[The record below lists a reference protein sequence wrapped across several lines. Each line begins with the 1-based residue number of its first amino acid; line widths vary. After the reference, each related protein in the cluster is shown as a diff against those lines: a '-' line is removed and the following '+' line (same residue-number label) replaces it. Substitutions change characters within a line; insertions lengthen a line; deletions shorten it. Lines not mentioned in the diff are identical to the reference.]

1 MTITS
6 RRVFTACAVAMAAT
20 VACLGVQAAD
30 FNFRFHQQLPPQ
42 ANVPKLAI
50 LPWIQKVE
58 KESGGRIKIQHFPA
72 MQLGGKPQESFDQV
86 KNGFVD
92 FTWTVLGYT
101 PGRFPRTEVFE
112 LPFILTTSAEKG
124 SRAVMEFVQKNAMD
138 EFKDVKLVA
147 VHVHGAGMF
156 HTKAPVTR
164 LEDLKGLKVR
174 GASRVINEMLEN
186 LGAVPVG
193 MPVPAVGEAL
203 SKGVISGAM
212 VPYEIVPTL
221 KLHQLVKNHTSFAD
235 GSALYTATFGVV
247 MNKASYDKLPADL
260 KKVIDNNSGIEAAA
274 LFGRAMD
281 QGDVVGKG
289 LIQKAGNNLAT
300 LDAASAGPFKRQG
313 NAVREK
319 WVAEATKNGLD
330 GSKLLSEAQAL
341 MAKHSN

>member
-1 MTITS
+1 MSTIS
-6 RRVFTACAVAMAAT
+6 RRVFAASAVATAALMSSFG
-20 VACLGVQAAD
+20 AQAAE
-30 FNFRFHQQLPPQ
+30 FTFRFHQQLPPQ
-42 ANVPKLAI
+42 ANVPKFAI
-50 LPWIQKVE
+50 VPWIQKVE

-72 MQLGGKPQESFDQV
+72 MQLGGKPPESFDQA

-101 PGRFPRTEVFE
+101 PGRFPKTEVFE
-112 LPFILTTSAEKG
+112 LPFMLTTNAENG
-124 SRAVMEFVQKNAMD
+124 SKAVMEFVQKNAME

-156 HTKAPVTR
+156 HTKTPITR

-174 GASRVINEMLEN
+174 GASRVINDMLQN

-203 SKGVISGAM
+203 SKGVISGAL

-281 QGDVVGKG
+281 KGDVMGKE
-289 LIQKAGNNLAT
+289 LIKKAGNNFVT
-300 LDAASAGPFKRQG
+300 LDAASASPFKRQG
-313 NAVREK
+313 NATREQ
-319 WVAEATKNGLD
+319 WVADAKKNGID
-330 GSKLLSEAQAL
+330 GAKLLKEAEDL
-341 MAKHSN
+341 MAKYSK